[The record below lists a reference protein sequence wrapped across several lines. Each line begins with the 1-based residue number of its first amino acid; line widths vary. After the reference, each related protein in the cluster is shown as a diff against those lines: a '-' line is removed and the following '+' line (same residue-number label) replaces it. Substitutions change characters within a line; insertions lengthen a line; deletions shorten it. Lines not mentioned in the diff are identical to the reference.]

1 MQALFIVSSAS
12 LPQQKF
18 SWTRRHLPRGQS
30 KAIYST
36 HEQEHLYAPYNKFNA
51 ILQQPPFPKNR
62 LSFPRGSE
70 IVCLNAIYSTHDQE
84 LLHAPYCNSK
94 TILQQSPSSKYRLYF
109 PRAHEIVSIHAI
121 YNTHGPE
128 HLHAIYNSFK
138 PG

>member
-1 MQALFIVSSAS
+1 MCPAQGCRNRNFH
-12 LPQQKF
+12 KN
-18 SWTRRHLPRGQS
+18 RRHLPRGQS

-84 LLHAPYCNSK
+84 HLHAPYCNSK

-109 PRAHEIVSIHAI
+109 PRAHKIVSINAI
-121 YNTHGPE
+121 YNTPGLE
-128 HLHAIYNSFK
+128 HLHALYNSFK